1 MPKLRF
7 FCYPSGDIPWLGC
20 SSRSDLAAFSLGF
33 DKKAKAMGLSKTL
46 RETEPFNLLSEDSFA
61 DLSQTAIVKKFP
73 PHTHILNQ
81 NDRPTG
87 FLYVI
92 KEGLVEIVAL
102 TPGGTEMVVDY
113 RKEGSFFGGTPIFT
127 NEAYTAG
134 ARTVKATECYLI
146 PAEALTLAA
155 KNHPYITEYFTRA
168 LFSRVRRLYS
178 DMVSEHGKNTLTQME
193 AYPFQKRLSE
203 IMSFPV
209 ETCTSST
216 PVKSIAKQMTAR
228 SIGAV
233 LVCDKTKEVQGIV
246 TERDLVAKVL
256 ASAAIDCE
264 QTTAADIMTAKPY
277 SMTPETY
284 MYEAT
289 SFMMAHKIK
298 HMPILDGHELVGIV
312 SLRDLMRYRSQKSM
326 LLVGNIKE
334 ATSLNELVRA
344 RAEIVKVAR
353 ALLSESR
360 SPIET
365 MEILSYIHHCIL
377 QRGYDLVYEQ
387 IQQEGIK
394 PPDIR
399 FCFIIMGSGGRK
411 EMLLGPDQDNGF
423 IYENH
428 PDSRHQEVEKFFD
441 LFGERLVEAYAT
453 IGYPKCNGG
462 VMGSNPFWRGRLKDW
477 DARIYDWIHTPEP
490 KKVMYSTIFF
500 DFMPLTGDASLCQDL
515 RDIVYKQIREFPLF
529 LYHMMEQDFKHK
541 VPLGLLGRFSVERDK
556 EHKGM
561 LSLKQAGSVFIV
573 DCIRMYLL
581 ENQLDAVTT
590 IERLDRL
597 VEAKVFNADTAEHVK
612 AAFEAFTF
620 LRLRNEIRG
629 IDRDEFPS
637 HYLDPYALTKNEQD
651 LLKEAFRAASK
662 LQDSARRHF
671 NVG

>member
-1 MPKLRF
+1 
-7 FCYPSGDIPWLGC
+7 
-20 SSRSDLAAFSLGF
+20 
-33 DKKAKAMGLSKTL
+33 MGLSKTL
-46 RETEPFNLLSEDSFA
+46 RDSEPFNLLPEDCFA
-61 DLSQTAIVKKFP
+61 NLSQTAIVKKFP
-73 PHTHILNQ
+73 PHTHIFNQ
-81 NDRPTG
+81 DDSPSG

-102 TPGGTEMVVDY
+102 TPGGTEMVVDH
-113 RKEGSFFGGTPIFT
+113 RKEGSFFGGTPVFT
-127 NEAYTAG
+127 NEPYTAG
-134 ARTVKATECYLI
+134 ARTVGATECYLV
-146 PAEALTLAA
+146 PSELLTQIARDYP
-155 KNHPYITEYFTRA
+155 HITEYFTHA
-168 LFSRVRRLYS
+168 IFSRVRSLYS
-178 DMVSEHGKNTLTQME
+178 DIVSDQGKKALPQME

-203 IMSFPV
+203 IMSSPV
-209 ETCTSST
+209 ETCASST
-216 PVKSIAKQMTAR
+216 PAKMLAKQMTAH
-228 SIGAV
+228 SIGAI
-233 LVCDKTKEVQGIV
+233 LVCDKENKLKGIV
-246 TERDLVAKVL
+246 TERDLVSKVL
-256 ASAAIDCE
+256 ASEAVDCHA
-264 QTTAADIMTAKPY
+264 TTAADIMTPNPFT
-277 SMTPETY
+277 MTPETY

-298 HMPILDGHELVGIV
+298 HMPIISDDKIVGIV

-326 LLVGNIKE
+326 LLVGSIK
-334 ATSLNELVRA
+334 AAKTIAELTTA

-365 MEILSYIHHCIL
+365 MEILSYIHHSIL
-377 QRGYDLVYEQ
+377 QRGYELVLKQ
-387 IQQEGIK
+387 IQREGIK

-423 IYENH
+423 IYENYPNKMH
-428 PDSRHQEVEKFFD
+428 AEVEEFFD
-441 LFGERLVEAYAT
+441 FFGEKLVEAYAD
-453 IGYPKCNGG
+453 IGYPRCNGG
-462 VMGSNPFWRGRLKDW
+462 VMGSNSFWRGRLKDW
-477 DARIYDWIHTPEP
+477 NARIYDWIHVPEP

-541 VPLGLLGRFSVERDK
+541 VPLGLLGGFSVERNK
-556 EHKGM
+556 EHRGM
-561 LSLKQAGSVFIV
+561 LSLKQAGSIFIV
-573 DCIRMYLL
+573 DCLRMYLL

-590 IERLDRL
+590 TERMDRL
-597 VEAKVFNADTAEHVK
+597 VEANVFNADTGEHVK

-620 LRLRNEIRG
+620 LRLRNEIDM
-629 IDRDEFPS
+629 IDQGKFPS
-637 HYLDPYALTKNEQD
+637 HYLDPNALTKNEQD

>member
-1 MPKLRF
+1 
-7 FCYPSGDIPWLGC
+7 
-20 SSRSDLAAFSLGF
+20 
-33 DKKAKAMGLSKTL
+33 MGLSKTL
-46 RETEPFNLLSEDSFA
+46 RDTEPFNLLPEDIFSE
-61 DLSQTAIVKKFP
+61 LSQAAIVKKFP

-81 NDRPTG
+81 HDQPTG

-92 KEGLVEIVAL
+92 KKGLVEIVAL

-113 RKEGSFFGGTPIFT
+113 RKEGSFFGGTPVFT
-127 NEAYTAG
+127 NETYTAG
-134 ARTVKATECYLI
+134 ARTVKETECYLI
-146 PAEALTLAA
+146 PADALTQTA
-155 KNHPYITEYFTRA
+155 KNYPHITEYFTRA
-168 LFSRVRRLYS
+168 LFSRVRSLYS
-178 DMVSEHGKNTLTQME
+178 DMVSDHGKKALTQME

-203 IMSFPV
+203 IMSSPV
-209 ETCTSST
+209 ETCTSAT
-216 PVKSIAKQMTAR
+216 PVKSVAKQMLAR
-228 SIGAV
+228 NIGAV
-233 LVCDKTKEVQGIV
+233 LVCDKKDEVKGIV
-246 TERDLVAKVL
+246 SERDLVAKVL
-256 ASAAIDCE
+256 ASEAIDPR
-264 QTTAADIMTAKPY
+264 QTTAADVMTANPY

-289 SFMMAHKIK
+289 SFMMAHRIK
-298 HMPILDGHELVGIV
+298 HMPIIADNEVVGIV
-312 SLRDLMRYRSQKSM
+312 SQRDLMRYRSQKSM

-334 ATSLNELVRA
+334 AKTIAELTVA

-377 QRGYDLVYEQ
+377 QRGYELVLEQ
-387 IQQEGIK
+387 IQQEGVK
-394 PPDIR
+394 QPDIR

-423 IYENH
+423 IYENYPNEMH
-428 PDSRHQEVEKFFD
+428 EEIEKFFD
-441 LFGERLVEAYAT
+441 FFGERLVEAYAS
-453 IGYPKCNGG
+453 IGYPRCNGG

-500 DFMPLTGDASLCQDL
+500 DFMPLTGDATLCQDL

-541 VPLGLLGRFSVERDK
+541 VPLGLLGGFSVEKDK
-556 EHKGM
+556 EHKGT
-561 LSLKQAGSVFIV
+561 LSIKQAGSVFII

-590 IERLDRL
+590 IERMDRL

-612 AAFEAFTF
+612 AALEAFTF
-620 LRLRNEIRG
+620 LRLRNEINM
-629 IDRDEFPS
+629 IDQGKFPS
-637 HYLDPYALTKNEQD
+637 HYLDPHALTKNEQD